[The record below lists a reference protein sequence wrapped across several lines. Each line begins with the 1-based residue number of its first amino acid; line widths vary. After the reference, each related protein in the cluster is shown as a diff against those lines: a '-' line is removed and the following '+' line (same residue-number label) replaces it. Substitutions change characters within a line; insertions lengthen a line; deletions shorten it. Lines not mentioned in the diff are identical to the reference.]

1 MLNLLQWLAVFT
13 MLAGNA
19 AAVVQDNLKRVLAYS
34 SVAHTGYLLIGIVA
48 VAMGRFPV
56 DSATGFLFYLYSYFF
71 MTIGSFAIIGLFE
84 SHVGKAVTIDDLK
97 GLATRHPYYALIF
110 SIFLLSLAG
119 IPPLLGFF
127 GKFYLFSVAVQSDL
141 YWLAFW
147 GVMSSVI
154 GAYYYL
160 RPIVY
165 MYMVDGRAIVLPK
178 QYMTK
183 LILWFSAAAITALGL
198 ASAPIYKGI
207 ERSIKK
213 VFSGQTSN

>member
-1 MLNLLQWLAVFT
+1 
-13 MLAGNA
+13 MLAF
-19 AAVVQDNLKRVLAYS
+19 S

-48 VAMGRFPV
+48 IAKGEFPI
-56 DSATGFLFYLYSYFF
+56 DSTAGFLFYLYSYVF
-71 MTIGSFAIIGLFE
+71 MTVGSFGIIGIFE
-84 SHVGKAVTIDDLK
+84 SHEGKAVTVDDLK
-97 GLATRHPYYALIF
+97 GLATRHPYYSLIF

-127 GKFYLFSVAVQSDL
+127 GKFYLLSVAVQSNL

-147 GVMSSVI
+147 GVISSVI

-165 MYMVDGRAIVLPK
+165 MYMVEGRSIVLPK

-183 LILWFSAAAITALGL
+183 LILWFSALTVTVFGL
-198 ASAPIYKGI
+198 ASAPLYKGV

-213 VFSGQTSN
+213 IFSEQSGN